1 MNYHVYIAT
10 ERKEAILDPQGKAT
24 HHALDSLGISQVN
37 DVRIGKFIRLAVN
50 ADSKE
55 NAQAIAEESSRKL
68 LSNPIM
74 ETFRILE
81 ITEASSKGGSY

>member
-24 HHALDSLGISQVN
+24 HHALGSLGMQEVA

-55 NAQAIAEESSRKL
+55 KAQAIAEESSRKL
-68 LSNPIM
+68 LANPIM
-74 ETFRILE
+74 ETFRVVDIKE
-81 ITEASSKGGSY
+81 VSAK